1 MNPLTCYMVDDEQRA
16 IESLSS
22 LIKLYVP
29 DLKILGAASNI
40 SDATRYLNE
49 NDIDILFLDIRMQNE
64 TGFDLLRKLG
74 HCNFHLIFVT
84 AYDEYGIQAIKFSAT
99 DYLLKPINPTELIAA
114 VHKVK
119 YRHTTNREQ
128 LQMLLQSHEQ
138 QNNNQQK
145 RIALADQSEIRYVPI
160 ADIICCKAE
169 NSYTTFHITGR
180 KNTVTVSKP
189 ITDYESLLKPYGF
202 IRVHQSWLV
211 NTAKMETFKKEDG
224 GYLLMEGSISVPVSR
239 QRRHLIKDIF
249 SL

>member
-1 MNPLTCYMVDDEQRA
+1 MNSLTCYMVDDEQGA

-22 LIKLYVP
+22 LIKLYTP
-29 DLKILGAASNI
+29 GLKILGSASNI
-40 SDATRYLNE
+40 SDAAGYLNE

-74 HCNFHLIFVT
+74 HSNFHLIFVT

-114 VHKVK
+114 VHKVQH
-119 YRHTTNREQ
+119 RHANNREQ

-145 RIALADQSEIRYVPI
+145 RIALADQFEIRYVPI
-160 ADIICCKAE
+160 ADIVCCKAE
-169 NSYTTFHITGR
+169 NSYTTFHITGLR
-180 KNTVTVSKP
+180 NTVTVSKP
-189 ITDYESLLKPYGF
+189 IADYESLLKPYGF